1 LKRKKVEIS
10 RNYFAMCKPTSN
22 AIYFGED
29 VDIYEDGEIVSHEG
43 NLIFDISIHDFD
55 VEDNKRSK
63 MKLQNG

>member
-1 LKRKKVEIS
+1 
-10 RNYFAMCKPTSN
+10 MCKPTSN